1 MFDVLTFLSLSSTR
15 VSYRYHLAHRTYTG
29 ELEMR
34 QTVYVSLPESHM
46 IIMLKT
52 VDSPANI
59 ETNWVRVVG
68 SGERCLPGDN
78 DNCGDGGK
86 AVDASRASAVWP
98 GNVVFNP
105 IHNPTNS

>member
-1 MFDVLTFLSLSSTR
+1 M
-15 VSYRYHLAHRTYTG
+15 SYRYHLAHRTYTG

-34 QTVYVSLPESHM
+34 QTVYVSLPESHT
-46 IIMLKT
+46 IIMLKN

-86 AVDASRASAVWP
+86 AVDARLSYPKGWLELHWKTFQS
-98 GNVVFNP
+98 
-105 IHNPTNS
+105 

>member
-1 MFDVLTFLSLSSTR
+1 M
-15 VSYRYHLAHRTYTG
+15 SYRYHLAHRTYTG

-52 VDSPANI
+52 VEKPSNI

-68 SGERCLPGDN
+68 SGERCLPGDI

-86 AVDASRASAVWP
+86 ALDARLSYPKGWC
-98 GNVVFNP
+98 
-105 IHNPTNS
+105 

>member
-1 MFDVLTFLSLSSTR
+1 
-15 VSYRYHLAHRTYTG
+15 
-29 ELEMR
+29 MR

-52 VDSPANI
+52 VEKPSNI

-78 DNCGDGGK
+78 DNCGDGS
-86 AVDASRASAVWP
+86 DEASTSCNP
-98 GNVVFNP
+98 GN
-105 IHNPTNS
+105 IRMI

>member
-1 MFDVLTFLSLSSTR
+1 MCSNILFLSSTR

-52 VDSPANI
+52 VDSPSDI
-59 ETNWVRVVG
+59 ENNWVRVVG

-86 AVDASRASAVWP
+86 ATDARLSYPKGWLEYLKFKCFYP
-98 GNVVFNP
+98 HL
-105 IHNPTNS
+105 I